1 MELKGVCLQA
11 AYTPE
16 DHKGINLK
24 EALSETLLS
33 WKLDPTKQVA
43 LTTDGAAN
51 IRVAC
56 QLLGWF
62 QLKCFSHN
70 LDLAIQKGLA
80 DRRVERVIRICRQ
93 IVAAF
98 SYSWKKRRELIEEQK
113 RKLPEHKLK
122 ADVKTRWGSLYDM
135 IERIVEQKEPTP
147 SNSWKQSKDCT
158 LSAFVAGYRYFRL
171 YCCSSTS
178 SS

>member
-1 MELKGVCLQA
+1 MSYIDSEWEVKSVCLQA
-11 AYTPE
+11 SYTPE
-16 DHKGINLK
+16 DHTGINLK

-43 LTTDGAAN
+43 LTTDSAAN

-70 LDLAIQKGLA
+70 LDLAIHKGLA

-98 SYSWKKRRELIEEQK
+98 SYSWKKRRELIEEEITHTQ
-113 RKLPEHKLK
+113 
-122 ADVKTRWGSLYDM
+122 
-135 IERIVEQKEPTP
+135 VEGR
-147 SNSWKQSKDCT
+147 C
-158 LSAFVAGYRYFRL
+158 
-171 YCCSSTS
+171 
-178 SS
+178 